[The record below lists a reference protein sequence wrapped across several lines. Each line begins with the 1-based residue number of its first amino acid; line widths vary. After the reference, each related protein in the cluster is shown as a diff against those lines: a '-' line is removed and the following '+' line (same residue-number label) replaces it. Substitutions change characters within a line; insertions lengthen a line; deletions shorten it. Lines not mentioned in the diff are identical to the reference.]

1 MLNQDARSKAL
12 FTQIEKVV
20 AAVPPAQL
28 KEGKPQN
35 PLSSVH
41 WTLEN
46 APGGYKITIMRS
58 GIIVSQKTL
67 ERADLFIDLGK
78 GKWQL
83 RDDAVALAVMAMFE
97 GIPAPAKAA

>member
-12 FTQIEKVV
+12 FTQLEKVT
-20 AAVPPAQL
+20 AAVP
-28 KEGKPQN
+28 KEHLQQGKPQN
-35 PLSSVH
+35 PFSSVH

-83 RDDAVALAVMAMFE
+83 RDDDVALAVMAMFE

>member
-1 MLNQDARSKAL
+1 MLYQDAKSKAL
-12 FTQIEKVV
+12 FMKLEKVV
-20 AAVPPAQL
+20 AAVPKEHLQ
-28 KEGKPQN
+28 EGKPQN
-35 PLSSVH
+35 QLSSVH

-58 GIIVSQKTL
+58 GIIVAQKTL
-67 ERADLFIDLGK
+67 ERADLFMDLGK

-83 RDDAVALAVMAMFE
+83 RDDSVEQAVMAMFE